1 VLDAPSDKSVIEKVR
16 GKVTAQ
22 CKAFPVYG

>member
-1 VLDAPSDKSVIEKVR
+1 VLDTPTDAGVIER
-16 GKVTAQ
+16 TRAKVTAQ